1 MVGLERRITDEGYDS
16 KEPSMTIVVTRA
28 DARSLTNR
36 RSPIA
41 LHSTLSYMFRG

>member
-1 MVGLERRITDEGYDS
+1 MVGLEWKITGDNS
-16 KEPSMTIVVTRA
+16 KEPSMPIAVTRD

-41 LHSTLSYMFRG
+41 LHSTLSYTFRW